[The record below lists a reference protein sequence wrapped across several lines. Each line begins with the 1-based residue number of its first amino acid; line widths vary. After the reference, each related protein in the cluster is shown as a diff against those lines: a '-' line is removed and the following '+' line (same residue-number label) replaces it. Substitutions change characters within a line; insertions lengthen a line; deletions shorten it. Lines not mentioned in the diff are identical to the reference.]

1 MNTRLRVILFAILL
15 VALHLSTA
23 GNKSGCSK
31 EEADTIQSPVQAV
44 ATVYRHADGRV
55 EADLTLISTAIN
67 PAAFVDSAR
76 DTRLRVIDDDG
87 VLAEVPLSAAGAGHY
102 GADSEANPDL
112 VFDYGVLYAFD
123 FELDDEAAAEKVAGG
138 SFTAQVSAP
147 DAGVNVSVPDP
158 PKATELTAVLKIDGT
173 YERGLLR
180 VTGPGGDVTYSNW
193 DMSTPDFDGSKWAS
207 LITGKTH
214 TIPSK
219 AFPESGAY
227 TVAFG
232 ACTFVQGFD
241 PNLSAELGFFS
252 GFLACDGAETT
263 VEVP

>member
-1 MNTRLRVILFAILL
+1 MNTRIRVALIATML

-31 EEADTIQSPVQAV
+31 EEASTIQSPVQAV

-55 EADLTLISTAIN
+55 DADLTLISTAVN
-67 PAAFVDSAR
+67 PAAFVDTAR
-76 DTRLRVIDDDG
+76 ATRLRVIDDDG
-87 VLAEVPLSAAGAGHY
+87 ALAEVPLRAAGSGHY
-102 GADSEANPDL
+102 SADSVDNPDL
-112 VFDYGVLYAFD
+112 VFDYGVLFAFD
-123 FELDDEAAAEKVAGG
+123 FELDDEAAAKKVAGG
-138 SFTAQVSAP
+138 SFTAQVNAP
-147 DAGVNVSVPDP
+147 DAGVNISVPEP
-158 PKATELTAVLKIDGT
+158 PQATELTAVLKIDGT
-173 YERGLLR
+173 YERGILR
-180 VTGPGGDVTYSNW
+180 VIGPSGDVTYSNW

-219 AFPESGAY
+219 AFPDSGAY

-241 PNLSAELGFFS
+241 PNLSSELGFFS
-252 GFLACDGAETT
+252 GFLACDGVETT
-263 VEVP
+263 VDVP